1 MSDRQNPSEN
11 YHFKNVFIQDPNEK
25 EEQKP
30 IYGYFKH
37 KVKSTFRA
45 RSI

>member
-11 YHFKNVFIQDPNEK
+11 YHFKNVFIQDPKK